1 MPLIR
6 KDADTPKAASINPA
20 EGLTS
25 ASSEARWSAARQL
38 AKDPS
43 AVPVLQS
50 ALSAETDPRVREA
63 LFSSLAH
70 LGTPDAIAAILPH
83 IRAQDA
89 ALRAGALDA
98 LNTVPG
104 AVERH
109 IPTLLADPDPDVR
122 LLICDI
128 VRRLPSPVATRHLC
142 TLLERESVPN
152 VCGGAVEAL
161 SEVGDETALPCLAD
175 CAQRFASEP
184 FLVFAIQQATNRIA
198 GDGRNPRPV

>member
-38 AKDPS
+38 ASDPS
-43 AVPVLQS
+43 AVPALQS

-63 LFSSLAH
+63 LFSSLTH
-70 LGTPDAIAAILPH
+70 LGTPEAIAAILPY

-89 ALRAGALDA
+89 ALRTSALDA

-104 AVERH
+104 AVELH
-109 IPTLLADPDPDVR
+109 IPALLADPDPDVR
-122 LLICDI
+122 LLACDI
-128 VRRLPSPVATRHLC
+128 VRRLPGPVATRHLC
-142 TLLERESVPN
+142 TLLEQESLAN
-152 VCGGAVEAL
+152 VCGAAVEAL
-161 SEVGDETALPCLAD
+161 SEVGDETALPYLAA

-184 FLVFAIQQATNRIA
+184 FLVFAIRQTTNRIS
-198 GDGRNPRPV
+198 GDGRNPKPA